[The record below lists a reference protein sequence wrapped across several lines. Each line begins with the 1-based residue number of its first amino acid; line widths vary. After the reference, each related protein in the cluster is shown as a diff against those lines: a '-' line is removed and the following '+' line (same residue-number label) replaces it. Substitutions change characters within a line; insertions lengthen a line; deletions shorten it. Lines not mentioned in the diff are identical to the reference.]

1 MVLMDLP
8 ALSVCVAVDNLC
20 GKKHDSKCFINAGGL
35 RESAVRKGVLKNN
48 LKTCPCGFP
57 QCPVCNNNLCCRLF

>member
-8 ALSVCVAVDNLC
+8 ALSSKYKCVAVDNLC

-35 RESAVRKGVLKNN
+35 RESAVRKGVLK
-48 LKTCPCGFP
+48 K
-57 QCPVCNNNLCCRLF
+57 

>member
-1 MVLMDLP
+1 MQDLIVLFFIIKLLGPIWYLWIYLP

-35 RESAVRKGVLKNN
+35 RESAVRKGV
-48 LKTCPCGFP
+48 
-57 QCPVCNNNLCCRLF
+57 

>member
-35 RESAVRKGVLKNN
+35 RESAVRKGVEK
-48 LKTCPCGFP
+48 K
-57 QCPVCNNNLCCRLF
+57 